1 VRFLLDTAPGWASSR
16 EAWCDSADI
25 DPDVVQR
32 RALQRIPHTS
42 IPADVCRALRL
53 PMPPG
58 MTEADAPATAEA
70 PPTALTA
77 EAA

>member
-1 VRFLLDTAPGWASSR
+1 MRFLLDTAPGWASSR